1 MCCRYILATKFPGE
15 TCPWC
20 IVSALLSFSI
30 AGLSASGMGKRELQV
45 GSLYS
50 PGVQMGAMN
59 GVRRGRGEQAV
70 YALMLPNFVG
80 QAAGGTGLPGK
91 RN

>member
-1 MCCRYILATKFPGE
+1 
-15 TCPWC
+15 
-20 IVSALLSFSI
+20 
-30 AGLSASGMGKRELQV
+30 MGKRELQV